1 MISHVMALADVL
13 RARGLNV
20 HCYDVVGR
28 HPPLPYVLLW
38 STGGR
43 PQAAALAGQA
53 TDLDE
58 RLYATVVDDCAENL
72 QLSLPRVR
80 EAIQAARLE
89 VPGWQVD
96 AVHLIDSTTIVPDR
110 EVTLPQTS
118 AHPLYC
124 VDTYRLR
131 SQRR

>member
-1 MISHVMALADVL
+1 MISHVLALGDAL

-20 HCYDVVGR
+20 YCYDVVGR
-28 HPPLPYVLLW
+28 NPPLPYVLLW

-43 PQAAALAGQA
+43 PQAASLAGQA

-58 RLYATVVDDCAENL
+58 RLYVTVVDDCVENL
-72 QLSLPRVR
+72 EISLPRFR
-80 EAIQAARLE
+80 EAIQAARLV

-96 AVHLIDSTTIVPDR
+96 TVQLIDSTTIVPDR
-110 EVTLPQTS
+110 EVTLPHTS

-131 SQRR
+131 SQRK